1 MYEWRPDRR
10 SACSFFYVKLKKN
23 NPPNPKNLEKIK
35 RRGFVRFHNLNQSFE
50 GGGDSKNIVC
60 YPVQYWYAEK
70 VAKTRRRLVFHGFVS
85 GGDGFKSSSRL
96 DDNDSE
102 DAFGGDIHDGVQAS
116 FH

>member
-23 NPPNPKNLEKIK
+23 NAQTKTQKTK
-35 RRGFVRFHNLNQSFE
+35 E
-50 GGGDSKNIVC
+50 GGWFDSKSVKFRRGDSKKSLLSSSRVGM
-60 YPVQYWYAEK
+60 QKKWRKQED
-70 VAKTRRRLVFHGFVS
+70 LVFHGFVS

-96 DDNDSE
+96 DDDDSE